1 MIPVGGRPLIGHA
14 LDRFRAVGVR
24 QATVLINEGSDD
36 CRRWL
41 SDHGDGLDL
50 DVIVRTTPSSYA
62 SFELV
67 AARLTGARAVI
78 TTVDAIMALDAFHH
92 FVGSAARF
100 PNDAVVLGL
109 TDHVDDENP
118 LWATL
123 NEDGRVLRLGGDQGS
138 HVTAGLYW
146 LPAHRVARRRQASA
160 VCATI
165 SHGWSTKAGRS
176 MALLCRWCSTSIGRA
191 TSRPPS
197 RPGSAALPRT
207 PAHEQGASTCV
218 GVLREPAH
226 SPGRVEDDAAIMRRV
241 GEALTE
247 RGFSVE
253 LVAAD
258 AVTEAPSANLFVMCE
273 RGTVLDRLAAMEKA
287 GSIVVNAP
295 AAIRNTYRH
304 RMVELFARHRVA
316 APMSWIVAADANRSR
331 PADCAWIKRYDFHA
345 TQRDDVMYAAS
356 ETGWREALRR
366 FAERGIPFVV
376 AQEHV
381 AGDLVKFYGV
391 RNGAGARDANWFQWF
406 YHRDKGMLGH
416 AFDPAR
422 LSEAAL
428 HAAAALGLEIF
439 GGDAVI
445 RANGEPMIID
455 LNAWPSYALYRDRA
469 AEAIADCLT
478 ERFRRRPRLVAS
490 ARN

>member
-1 MIPVGGRPLIGHA
+1 M
-14 LDRFRAVGVR
+14 
-24 QATVLINEGSDD
+24 S
-36 CRRWL
+36 
-41 SDHGDGLDL
+41 
-50 DVIVRTTPSSYA
+50 
-62 SFELV
+62 
-67 AARLTGARAVI
+67 
-78 TTVDAIMALDAFHH
+78 
-92 FVGSAARF
+92 
-100 PNDAVVLGL
+100 
-109 TDHVDDENP
+109 
-118 LWATL
+118 
-123 NEDGRVLRLGGDQGS
+123 
-138 HVTAGLYW
+138 AGL
-146 LPAHRVARRRQASA
+146 A
-160 VCATI
+160 
-165 SHGWSTKAGRS
+165 
-176 MALLCRWCSTSIGRA
+176 
-191 TSRPPS
+191 
-197 RPGSAALPRT
+197 
-207 PAHEQGASTCV
+207 CV

-241 GEALTE
+241 GDAMAE

-253 LVAAD
+253 LIGAD
-258 AVTEAPSANLFVMCE
+258 AVAEAPSANLFVMCE
-273 RGTVLDRLAAMEKA
+273 RGAVLDRLAAMEKA
-287 GSIVVNAP
+287 GSIVVNSP
-295 AAIRNTYRH
+295 SAIRNTYRH
-304 RMVELFARHRVA
+304 RMVKLFAQHRVA
-316 APMSWIVAADANRSR
+316 APMSWIVAADANMAR

-381 AGDLVKFYGV
+381 EGDLIKFYGV
-391 RNGAGARDANWFQWF
+391 RNGAAAMDANWFQWF

-428 HAAAALGLEIF
+428 DAAGALGLEIF

-445 RANGEPMIID
+445 KPGGEPMIID

-469 AEAIADCLT
+469 AQAIADCLT

>member
-1 MIPVGGRPLIGHA
+1 M
-14 LDRFRAVGVR
+14 
-24 QATVLINEGSDD
+24 N
-36 CRRWL
+36 
-41 SDHGDGLDL
+41 
-50 DVIVRTTPSSYA
+50 
-62 SFELV
+62 
-67 AARLTGARAVI
+67 TG
-78 TTVDAIMALDAFHH
+78 
-92 FVGSAARF
+92 
-100 PNDAVVLGL
+100 
-109 TDHVDDENP
+109 
-118 LWATL
+118 
-123 NEDGRVLRLGGDQGS
+123 
-138 HVTAGLYW
+138 
-146 LPAHRVARRRQASA
+146 PA
-160 VCATI
+160 
-165 SHGWSTKAGRS
+165 
-176 MALLCRWCSTSIGRA
+176 
-191 TSRPPS
+191 
-197 RPGSAALPRT
+197 
-207 PAHEQGASTCV
+207 CV

-226 SPGRVEDDAAIMRRV
+226 SPGRVEDDAAIMSRV

-247 RGFSVE
+247 RGFRVE

-258 AVTEAPSANLFVMCE
+258 DVVEAPSANLFVMCE
-273 RGTVLDRLAAMEKA
+273 RGAVLDRLGAMEKA
-287 GSIVVNAP
+287 GSIVVNSP

-316 APMSWIVAADANRSR
+316 APMSWIVAADANKPR
-331 PADCAWIKRYDFHA
+331 PADCAWVKRYDFHA

-391 RNGAGARDANWFQWF
+391 RNGAGTRDANWFQWF

-416 AFDPAR
+416 CFDPAR

-428 HAAAALGLEIF
+428 HAAAALGLDIF

-445 RANGEPMIID
+445 KANGEPKIID

-469 AEAIADCLT
+469 AQAIADCLT